1 MEDVIANEFIPSVV
15 GSNVSP
21 NERMI
26 LALPVK
32 HGGLGI
38 QDPSQTAQ
46 LEYNETSV
54 TEQLTNLIL
63 NQTVSLETLDQC
75 EIKKVK
81 DDLRNAKT
89 ARYTEKFQ
97 MLSKNPSPLT
107 QLAITAEKEKGASA

>member
-46 LEYNETSV
+46 LEYEASVRV
-54 TEQLTNLIL
+54 TEQSDSEPDCFT
-63 NQTVSLETLDQC
+63 
-75 EIKKVK
+75 
-81 DDLRNAKT
+81 RN
-89 ARYTEKFQ
+89 
-97 MLSKNPSPLT
+97 S
-107 QLAITAEKEKGASA
+107 